1 MCDTLGM
8 ESKKVS
14 IASESIKAE
23 KVISTTENVTN
34 NTTNNTTTSNSTTN
48 KKSNTKSTK
57 TEKIDY
63 LVSVDD
69 KSLDTAEK
77 KLSAW
82 TAKRKTLRFDDK
94 EGLAECDANIKK
106 WSDEVII
113 RKIMLTADG

>member
-14 IASESIKAE
+14 FASESLKAE

-34 NTTNNTTTSNSTTN
+34 NTTNNTTNSTTN
-48 KKSNTKSTK
+48 KKTSSKSTK
-57 TEKIDY
+57 TEKVDY

-69 KSLDTAEK
+69 KSLETAEK

-106 WSDEVII
+106 WSEEKSLLII
-113 RKIMLTADG
+113 PPQRNGC